1 MPCQR
6 RASKARR
13 APATAW
19 STSAVSQSG
28 MAAIVLPS
36 IGETTSSVLPD
47 SAPVSLPSMM
57 ACTVGIG
64 SFSASVICRCLL
76 SSMAFAPA

>member
-1 MPCQR
+1 
-6 RASKARR
+6 
-13 APATAW
+13 
-19 STSAVSQSG
+19 